1 MKLNKILGTTALL
14 LALFSCENDPYRW
27 EGSAYARIVGPENWT
42 LQTDSMEFTF
52 ARYATEVTEYVVNA
66 EIKLIGVAADY
77 DREVVLKV
85 AEEQTTA
92 ESAMYS
98 FNTTVVVPA
107 GEVVAPC
114 DITLNRSAKLQ
125 DSTYRLKIVVTDE
138 GEITSGVDEW
148 NQLTII
154 FSDQLVKPT
163 NWDEFLAPFFGEYSE
178 TKYRFIISTTGITE
192 FTYGQE
198 GGMTWG
204 EMYNYSVTL
213 ANALEEYNAT
223 HNEPLKDSETGK
235 LITF

>member
-1 MKLNKILGTTALL
+1 MKLNKILGAAALL

-27 EGSAYARIVGPENWT
+27 EGATYARIVGPENWT

-52 ARYATEVTEYVVNA
+52 ARYSTEVTEYVVNA
-66 EIKLIGVAADY
+66 EINIIGKAADY
-77 DREVVLKV
+77 DRDVVLTV
-85 AEEQTTA
+85 VDSATTA

-98 FNTTVVVPA
+98 FETSVVIPA

-114 DITLNRSAKLQ
+114 DITLKRSAKLQ
-125 DSTYRLKIVVTDE
+125 DSTYRLKIAVTDE

-154 FSDQLVKPT
+154 FSDQLAKPT
-163 NWDEFLAPFFGEYSE
+163 NWDEYLAPFFGEYSE
-178 TKYRFIISTTGITE
+178 VKYRFIISTTGVTE

-204 EMYNYSVTL
+204 EMYNYSVTM

-223 HNEPLKDSETGK
+223 HDTPMTDENGK
-235 LITF
+235 LVTF